1 MKNLV
6 ILGAGTAGTMMLNKL
21 SRTLDKTKWKITI
34 VDNEKTHYYQPG
46 FLFIPFG
53 IYKEKDVV
61 KPKKDFFPDGITA
74 IESEIWK
81 VLPEFNIVHLSDGI
95 ILDYDIL
102 IIATGSRIAPEET
115 EGLTGKLW
123 HKDIFDFYTIEGASA
138 LAEKLKTW
146 QGGRLVINITEMP
159 IKCPVAPLEFAFLAD
174 AFFEDRGIREKVN
187 IKYVTPLAEA
197 FTKHKCSE
205 VLGHFLEDK
214 GIELIADFNT
224 GRIDNNGKKIV
235 SWDEREI
242 EFDLLVT
249 VPTNKGADYIST
261 SGLGDE
267 LNFVPTDKHTLQSQQ
282 HENIFVIG
290 DAANLPA
297 SKAGSVAHFE
307 SEILTENILNY
318 SKGEPLTAKFDGH
331 ANCFIESGHGKAF
344 MIDFNY
350 DVEPMP
356 GNFPMAHI
364 GPFKLLKETRLN
376 HMGKLMFRWAYWNIL
391 LKGKETPIGPE
402 MSLKGKI
409 LDKKLN
415 TDHFIT
421 DKEQTLKLSGGKEY
435 ANSSRN

>member
-21 SRTLDKTKWKITI
+21 HKALDLSKWKLTI

-53 IYKEKDVV
+53 VYTESDVV
-61 KPKKDFFPDGITA
+61 KPKEKFFPGGMSMIN
-74 IESEIWK
+74 SEIWK
-81 VLPEFNIVHLSDGI
+81 VIPEYNKVHLDNGI
-95 ILDYDIL
+95 TLDYDIL
-102 IIATGSRIAPEET
+102 IIATGSKLAPEET

-123 HKDIFDFYTIEGASA
+123 KKDIFDFYTLDGAKA
-138 LAEKLKTW
+138 LAEKFKSW
-146 QGGRLVINITEMP
+146 DGGKLVINITEMP

-174 AFFEDRGIREKVN
+174 SFFEDKGIREKVH
-187 IKYVTPLAEA
+187 IQYVTPLAEA

-214 GIELIADFNT
+214 GIELVSEFNT
-224 GRIDNNGKKIV
+224 ARIDNDAKKLI

-249 VPTNKGADYIST
+249 VPTNKGADYIET

-267 LNFVPTDKHTLQSQQ
+267 LNFVPTDKHTLQSVA
-282 HENIFVIG
+282 HKNIFVIG
-290 DAANLPA
+290 DAANIPA

-318 SKGEPLTAKFDGH
+318 INARPLAARFDGH
-331 ANCFIESGHGKAF
+331 ANCFIESGRGKAF
-344 MIDFNY
+344 LIDFNY

-356 GNFPMAHI
+356 GSFPLAHM
-364 GPFKLLKETRLN
+364 GPFSLLKETRMN
-376 HMGKLMFRWAYWNIL
+376 HLGKLLFRWVYWNVL
-391 LKGKETPIGPE
+391 LKGKELPMGPE
-402 MSLKGKI
+402 MSLNGKI
-409 LDKKLN
+409 LDDIYRSN
-415 TDHFIT
+415 DFIT
-421 DKEQTLKLSGGKEY
+421 DEQQITKLSGGI
-435 ANSSRN
+435 